1 MNIFKECSNTPSH
14 GSSKRFYCETGVSH
28 ISWKDYCNKEL
39 LSNADNW
46 YLTRNQ
52 RRERRRTSCPLTLKI
67 CLPSDT
73 KWLQGIHKA
82 LMHLEVC
89 Y

>member
-1 MNIFKECSNTPSH
+1 MAPLRDFIVKQGFRIFLGKIIVT
-14 GSSKRFYCETGVSH
+14 
-28 ISWKDYCNKEL
+28 KEL

-73 KWLQGIHKA
+73 KWLQGIHKG